1 MAGYGVTGVCPERNA
16 DFGSPTVGLSEV
28 MMMNSKSRPITLTLS
43 DDHLRMMVESHLLKP
58 DEIDDMPKV
67 SRVAQ
72 RVFDQALG
80 LPEACWH
87 AWDDWTKGL
96 E

>member
-1 MAGYGVTGVCPERNA
+1 MTTNP
-16 DFGSPTVGLSEV
+16 
-28 MMMNSKSRPITLTLS
+28 KSRPITLTLS
-43 DDHLRMMVESHLLKP
+43 DNHLRMMVESHLLKS

-80 LPEACWH
+80 LPEECWH
-87 AWDDWTKGL
+87 AWDDWAKSL

>member
-1 MAGYGVTGVCPERNA
+1 
-16 DFGSPTVGLSEV
+16 
-28 MMMNSKSRPITLTLS
+28 
-43 DDHLRMMVESHLLKP
+43 MMVESHLLKS
-58 DEIDDMPKV
+58 DEIGDMPKV

-80 LPEACWH
+80 LPEECWH
-87 AWDDWTKGL
+87 AWDDWAKGL

>member
-1 MAGYGVTGVCPERNA
+1 
-16 DFGSPTVGLSEV
+16 
-28 MMMNSKSRPITLTLS
+28 MMMTTNPKSRPITLTLS
-43 DDHLRMMVESHLLKP
+43 DNHLRMMVESHLLKS

-80 LPEACWH
+80 LPEECWH
-87 AWDDWTKGL
+87 AWDDWAKCL

>member
-1 MAGYGVTGVCPERNA
+1 MTNP
-16 DFGSPTVGLSEV
+16 
-28 MMMNSKSRPITLTLS
+28 KIHPITLTLS
-43 DDHLRMMVESHLLKP
+43 DHHLRMMVEGHLIKA

-80 LPEACWH
+80 LPEECWH
-87 AWDDWTKGL
+87 AWDDWAKSL